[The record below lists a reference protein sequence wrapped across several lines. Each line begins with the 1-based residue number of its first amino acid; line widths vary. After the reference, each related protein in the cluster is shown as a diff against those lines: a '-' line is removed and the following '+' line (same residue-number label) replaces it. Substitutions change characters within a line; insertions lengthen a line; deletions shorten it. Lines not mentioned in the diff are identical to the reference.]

1 MIILIQKTLYRIY
14 NFFVNIIFILLLKVF
29 SWWQLDRMQCYYSIS
44 LRNVFPNLTHILA
57 SLSLCFLSLSPNSR
71 RPLGVKQIVFWYL
84 TVILPTE
91 RVRQCYWEKIR
102 YAFRKRSSRIEVN
115 LYTIHQYTNVL
126 NVDVWILRTHSSSC
140 NFKISHS
147 IFIHFMV
154 RNLLF
159 KSIFS
164 PSWFLTSWL
173 FITTC
178 HNILQTCISRK
189 ERRLVW

>member
-1 MIILIQKTLYRIY
+1 MQTNINSIFANLMQVRGDFVYFLFPDLWISLIWVIRKHFRMLRDVIPSHQRDRPQIFMRVTNLITFLDGQLSKYQYLYRIY

-91 RVRQCYWEKIR
+91 RVRQCYWEK
-102 YAFRKRSSRIEVN
+102 
-115 LYTIHQYTNVL
+115 
-126 NVDVWILRTHSSSC
+126 
-140 NFKISHS
+140 
-147 IFIHFMV
+147 
-154 RNLLF
+154 
-159 KSIFS
+159 
-164 PSWFLTSWL
+164 
-173 FITTC
+173 
-178 HNILQTCISRK
+178 
-189 ERRLVW
+189 

>member
-115 LYTIHQYTNVL
+115 LYTSSIHKSVECWCL
-126 NVDVWILRTHSSSC
+126 NSEDPLLLLQLQDFTFHIHS
-140 NFKISHS
+140 FYGQE
-147 IFIHFMV
+147 FA
-154 RNLLF
+154 L
-159 KSIFS
+159 
-164 PSWFLTSWL
+164 
-173 FITTC
+173 
-178 HNILQTCISRK
+178 
-189 ERRLVW
+189 

>member
-115 LYTIHQYTNVL
+115 LINTQKCWMLMSEFWGPTPLLATSRFHIPYSFILWSGICSLNQY
-126 NVDVWILRTHSSSC
+126 
-140 NFKISHS
+140 F
-147 IFIHFMV
+147 
-154 RNLLF
+154 LL
-159 KSIFS
+159 
-164 PSWFLTSWL
+164 PDFLL
-173 FITTC
+173 PDY
-178 HNILQTCISRK
+178 L
-189 ERRLVW
+189 